1 MVNTTSGTETINAF
15 WNWFSQH
22 QLTFRSIIDGEYDY
36 IDSILNELRKIQK
49 GLAVE
54 FERSTDKIAMTISAD
69 GVAENFDIVQQIVQ
83 ESPEINSWEF
93 IAFRQ
98 PVAKEKIDDLTIT
111 VSGVSLDPK
120 HLMFLPIVEDEL
132 LYIQIFYDALTEE
145 NENMISYGCL
155 MLLDNI
161 IGEFDCVTKV
171 AGYEFYNLSEATDFI
186 EELRPLTQM
195 RDFLDEYYGN

>member
-1 MVNTTSGTETINAF
+1 
-15 WNWFSQH
+15 
-22 QLTFRSIIDGEYDY
+22 
-36 IDSILNELRKIQK
+36 
-49 GLAVE
+49 
-54 FERSTDKIAMTISAD
+54 
-69 GVAENFDIVQQIVQ
+69 
-83 ESPEINSWEF
+83 
-93 IAFRQ
+93 
-98 PVAKEKIDDLTIT
+98 
-111 VSGVSLDPK
+111 
-120 HLMFLPIVEDEL
+120 MFLPVVENEL

-171 AGYEFYNLSEATDFI
+171 AAYEFYSLSEATDFI